1 MTRPLRV
8 LVVNWQDKENP
19 QAGGAETHLHEIFG
33 RLSDRGHEV
42 TLLVSGWRGCAQR
55 VKSDGMD
62 VHRTGSRYT
71 FSVAAPRYFR
81 RHLADTPFDVVVED
95 LNKVPLFTPY
105 WVDAPVAL
113 IVHHLFGA
121 TAFEEASWPVALA
134 TWLLE
139 LTVPRVFRSA
149 PVVAVSN
156 STREDLIERG
166 LDAGRIEVIP
176 NGIVVDHYVPGVPDE
191 RFPDPTILF
200 LGRVKK
206 YKRVDLILHA
216 LKRITDGGTHARL
229 LIGGR
234 GDHAADL
241 QKLAGDL
248 GLSAQVEF
256 TGFLSEEKKLEL
268 FRRTWV
274 HTITS
279 SKEGWGIANMEAAAS
294 ATPTVASDSPG
305 LRESV
310 IHGET
315 GFLVP
320 HGDVE
325 ALAREIQRLL
335 TDDGLRLSMGLSAR
349 TFAERFSWDESASA
363 IEAFL
368 GRVVAQQAGQ

>member
-1 MTRPLRV
+1 
-8 LVVNWQDKENP
+8 
-19 QAGGAETHLHEIFG
+19 
-33 RLSDRGHEV
+33 
-42 TLLVSGWRGCAQR
+42 
-55 VKSDGMD
+55 MD